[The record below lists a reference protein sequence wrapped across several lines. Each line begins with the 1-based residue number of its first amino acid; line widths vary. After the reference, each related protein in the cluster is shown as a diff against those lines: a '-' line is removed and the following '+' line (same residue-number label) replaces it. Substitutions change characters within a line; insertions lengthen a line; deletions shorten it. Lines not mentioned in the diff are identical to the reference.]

1 MNINRKKVQDK
12 KDIKHAG
19 DSRHDSSKQLAGP
32 NMKMFLLLPLA
43 LLVSGTMARNIV
55 TTNNQSPG
63 EAGETIRATP
73 WDTDSEQA
81 TPWGP
86 VVTNPALYNEAT
98 PWQGKDK
105 QSQGWP
111 KLHQLELEGQ
121 HEEYSP
127 EELATPWG

>member
-1 MNINRKKVQDK
+1 MTMV
-12 KDIKHAG
+12 
-19 DSRHDSSKQLAGP
+19 
-32 NMKMFLLLPLA
+32 LLLTLA
-43 LLVSGTMARNIV
+43 LLVSSTMARIIV
-55 TTNNQSPG
+55 TTNNQSP
-63 EAGETIRATP
+63 TIRATP
-73 WDTDSEQA
+73 WDTDSEEA

-127 EELATPWG
+127 EELATPWS